1 MFGFRARYGFPCK
14 AHKQK
19 HFLNQQVFGA
29 PGGKLQSFFRGDL
42 VIKTNHFAPLKQV
55 HSLSIRILSSMKF
68 SHRKQTIK
76 NTFRTNLF
84 GGKIFEAFLEI
95 IITNRFASSNQVH
108 PCLFECWTRY
118 GFSPCKADQQN
129 TFRTTM
135 FRGQLFQGFLELFI
149 TNHFESSNQLHSLF
163 VRILSLLWFLPRRE
177 GKLTKMLLA
186 PGCLRKS

>member
-1 MFGFRARYGFPCK
+1 MVSLA
-14 AHKQK
+14 K
-19 HFLNQQVFGA
+19 HINKNAFWTNRFWEGR
-29 PGGKLQSFFRGDL
+29 LQSFPE

-68 SHRKQTIK
+68 SHWKQTTK

-118 GFSPCKADQQN
+118 GFSPCKADQQY

-135 FRGQLFQGFLELFI
+135 FSGQLFQGFLELFI

-186 PGCLRKS
+186 PGCLRKSDIKA